1 MDAGDSEKLAMIRI
15 FERLVYTR
23 TKMRCGA
30 LLIATIAIA
39 SAQPN
44 DEVRVSPHVYTPPQ
58 LKLTAQTTLVQLEVV
73 VRDPRGQPVGGA

>member
-1 MDAGDSEKLAMIRI
+1 
-15 FERLVYTR
+15 
-23 TKMRCGA
+23 MRCGA